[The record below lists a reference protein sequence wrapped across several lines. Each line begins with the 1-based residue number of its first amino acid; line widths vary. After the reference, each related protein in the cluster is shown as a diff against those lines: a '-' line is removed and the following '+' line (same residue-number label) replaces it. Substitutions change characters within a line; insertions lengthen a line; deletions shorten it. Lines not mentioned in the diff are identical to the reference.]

1 MAQSPVRI
9 AESLLDLVKKTYPN
23 ESAEPDAQLSPSEA
37 HESKY
42 QIEDL
47 CGQLLRSVLG
57 PLGYTVL
64 LAGSPAIPFH
74 PKSH

>member
-1 MAQSPVRI
+1 MAKTPVLI
-9 AESLLDLVKKTYPN
+9 AEQLLELVKKAYATD
-23 ESAEPDAQLSPSEA
+23 DASSQPQMSPSEA

-57 PLGYTVL
+57 PLGYTAL
-64 LAGSPAIPFH
+64 LAGEYLETFF
-74 PKSH
+74 